1 MANLSRTNHKN
12 GLRNNRKILV
22 VGDKGFFA
30 ESVINHS
37 IHLADR
43 LGYDLVALSVNVQ
56 CEGKAFGN
64 CAASTRKLFEMADR
78 HGIYCTQMVR
88 SEDIEFAVENTIHEI
103 RRVGVVVIESETN
116 SESIRNISVPIV
128 SVLSDKNNKGDTSM
142 VASNSSKAVV
152 IGKTAGYGVLS
163 AAFCAAAFSRSDTI
177 AQVCSRGGWYAA
189 LPIATVMVF
198 SFVHGTFAH
207 NLWSALG
214 IEAFKRDQVRQ
225 TEHKVIEK
233 RKLQR
238 KRPRA
243 YAPVNPFHK
252 MD

>member
-1 MANLSRTNHKN
+1 MSDLSGINHKN
-12 GLRNNRKILV
+12 EIRNSRKILV
-22 VGDKGFFA
+22 VGDKGFFS
-30 ESVINHS
+30 ENVMNHS
-37 IHLADR
+37 IHLAER
-43 LGYDLVALSVNVQ
+43 LGYDLVALSVGVQ

-64 CAASTRKLFEMADR
+64 SAVSARKLSEMANR
-78 HGIYCTQMVR
+78 QGIHCSQMVR
-88 SEDIEFAVENTIHEI
+88 SGDIEFAVEETIHEI
-103 RRVGVVVIESETN
+103 KRVEIVVMEAETN

-128 SVLSDKNNKGDTSM
+128 SVLSDTNKKGDTSM
-142 VASNSSKAVV
+142 VAGKSSKTGV

-163 AAFCAAAFSRSDTI
+163 AAFCAAAFTHSDTI
-177 AQVCSRGGWYAA
+177 AQVCSKGGWYAA
-189 LPIATVMVF
+189 FPIATVLVF
-198 SFVHGTFAH
+198 SFVHGAFAH

-243 YAPVNPFHK
+243 YAHVNPFHRI
-252 MD
+252 D